1 MNFLSTIIDYLNP
14 FSDNFFGKKIIELL
28 GDLLKSLFVP
38 SEDRINSLIYSVTS
52 KFDFIESIKQAI
64 SSLQEIINNIG
75 EAPKLAIPVGSTK
88 YTDEKSM
95 VILDLSFYKPFKNY
109 GDLILTAFI
118 YAFFIWRLF
127 IRLPGIIRGDSYFI
141 DNIKKDR

>member
-1 MNFLSTIIDYLNP
+1 MNFLNTIIDYLNP

-38 SEDRINSLIYSVTS
+38 SEDRINSLINSVTS